1 MALRRP
7 LVWMPYLK
15 KNLNPKLWRYLSA
28 FLIKRNLT
36 AVTLLDDE
44 ELVEMLLTFETAR
57 VLNSKIVKE
66 SLEH

>member
-1 MALRRP
+1 
-7 LVWMPYLK
+7 MPYLK
-15 KNLNPKLWRYLSA
+15 KNLNPKLWRYLST

-57 VLNSKIVKE
+57 YSIAK
-66 SLEH
+66 